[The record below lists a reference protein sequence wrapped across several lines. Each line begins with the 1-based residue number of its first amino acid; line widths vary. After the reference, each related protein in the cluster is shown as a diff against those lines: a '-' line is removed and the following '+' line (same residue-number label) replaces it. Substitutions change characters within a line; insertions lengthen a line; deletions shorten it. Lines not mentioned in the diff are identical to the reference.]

1 MYEIEIECVAE
12 QIAAKGVYI
21 KKTIKNSWLFME
33 DRKNVFKKSAVHYL
47 ELQQHLLGQIAILFL
62 WLCPFKYFLLKKFWA
77 YGVQTRKAAM

>member
-33 DRKNVFKKSAVHYL
+33 DRKMFLKSPRS
-47 ELQQHLLGQIAILFL
+47 II
-62 WLCPFKYFLLKKFWA
+62 
-77 YGVQTRKAAM
+77 

>member
-21 KKTIKNSWLFME
+21 KKNNKKFVTFYGGSE
-33 DRKNVFKKSAVHYL
+33 NVFKKSAVHYL

-62 WLCPFKYFLLKKFWA
+62 WLCPFKYFLLKKYWA